1 LPLLQIMFQKRLT
14 YFLFLTISLG
24 LLTSQEGFA
33 QRKSREQL
41 EREKK
46 RNLEKI
52 EETKKVLSETKE
64 KKQATVG
71 QIKALKERISTQEE
85 QIGLMEEDVQLI
97 DVEMQDIFG
106 ASQELEKKLGNLRHE
121 YAAMLYAASKSSGK
135 INKLSFLFSASN
147 FNQFFM
153 RYKYLQQYTDNRKA
167 QLYQIRKVTAL
178 LKEKESNLLSKK
190 SSKERLLSKK
200 VEEAENLTEMKQQ
213 RSVIVHEL
221 TAKERELRNQ
231 LESSKRSVN
240 KLENIITRIVE
251 REIARKNRERELR
264 QDREAKLAK
273 LAKNKKAKVI
283 KEELD
288 NAEAALGSSFAASKS
303 KLPWPVKS
311 GFISDRFGV
320 KEHPVLNGVMI
331 NNNGVDIQ
339 TSQNATV
346 RTVYDGEVRD
356 ISEIPG
362 LGNVVAIQHGDY
374 FTVYAN
380 LKTVF
385 VLVGQKVST
394 KETIGTALETN
405 GATEINFQ
413 IWHNTEKM
421 NPENWLMP
429 R

>member
-1 LPLLQIMFQKRLT
+1 MLSKKLT

-24 LLTSQEGFA
+24 LLTSQVSFA

-85 QIGLMEEDVQLI
+85 QIGLMEEDVQMI
-97 DVEMQDIFG
+97 DVEMQDIAG
-106 ASQELEKKLGNLRHE
+106 ASQELEKKLENLRQE

-221 TAKERELRNQ
+221 SAKERELRNQ
-231 LESSKRSVN
+231 LESTKRSVN
-240 KLENIITRIVE
+240 RLENVITRIVE

-273 LAKNKKAKVI
+273 LTKNKKVNVI

-385 VLVGQKVST
+385 VLVGQKVTT